1 MTERANYWLGV
12 ASRDHVLRGV
22 EDGFC
27 QLGHGKEAPI
37 RRLET
42 GDWLA
47 YYSPKNELGGGE
59 PVRSFTAIGRI
70 EPGDAYQADMDPS
83 IHPWRRDVARK
94 RAASEAP
101 IRPLLETLEL
111 TKGRR
116 SWGIVFRRSLIA
128 VSETDFR
135 IIAAAMAVAIR

>member
-1 MTERANYWLGV
+1 MTERGSYWLGV
-12 ASRDHVLRGV
+12 ASHDHVLRALEG
-22 EDGFC
+22 GFC

-37 RRLET
+37 RRLAS

-59 PVRSFTAIGRI
+59 PVQSFTAIGRI
-70 EPGDAYQADMDPS
+70 EPGDAYQANMDPS
-83 IHPWRRDVARK
+83 FHPWRRNVAWK

-111 TKGRR
+111 TRGRR

-128 VSETDFR
+128 VSQTDFR
-135 IIAAAMAVAIR
+135 IIAAAMAVAIH